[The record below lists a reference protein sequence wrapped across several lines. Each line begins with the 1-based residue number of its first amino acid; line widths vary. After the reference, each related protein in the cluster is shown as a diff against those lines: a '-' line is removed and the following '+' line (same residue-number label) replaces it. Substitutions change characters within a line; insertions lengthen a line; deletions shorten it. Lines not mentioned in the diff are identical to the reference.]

1 MSGICPGYGSTL
13 HSYGRFDNCKRFAE
27 AVEEYRLRELSNPT
41 RMDAIRQGLASVVP
55 LQLLRI
61 LTVRDLDLRVCGL
74 PDVNLDY
81 LKVHFDPVPVK
92 FDIAWYGT
100 ESHYVPSWTDG
111 NRSTCAVLLECIR
124 ELHTGNSLVCS
135 NLVSSFHFNQDELR
149 KFIKFACNQ
158 ERIPFG
164 HPCREDAAKH
174 VPPFPMK
181 IAPPDGKGTSM
192 ATTEWFLHPR
202 CPPPPPSGPP
212 DSRYI
217 RAETCL
223 FMIKLPQYSSQEIM
237 TQKLHYAIYC
247 REDPLSG

>member
-1 MSGICPGYGSTL
+1 M
-13 HSYGRFDNCKRFAE
+13 
-27 AVEEYRLRELSNPT
+27 
-41 RMDAIRQGLASVVP
+41 
-55 LQLLRI
+55 
-61 LTVRDLDLRVCGL
+61 
-74 PDVNLDY
+74 
-81 LKVHFDPVPVK
+81 
-92 FDIAWYGT
+92 GT
-100 ESHYVPSWTDG
+100 ESYHVPSWTNG
-111 NRSTCAVLLECIR
+111 NRPTCAVLLECIR
-124 ELHTGNSLVCS
+124 ELHTGNLLGMFQSCVI
-135 NLVSSFHFNQDELR
+135 FHFHQDELR

-181 IAPPDGKGTSM
+181 IAPPDGKGTAGM
-192 ATTEWFLHPR
+192 ATLLSGFDAHV
-202 CPPPPPSGPP
+202 PPPGPP

-237 TQKLHYAIYC
+237 TEKLHYAIYC